1 MSSLG
6 FDYTSNLVD
15 LLMSPNG
22 SQPLFETLVP
32 TYQRELEVG
41 SQEKL
46 LQLESHLVSH
56 GLNQESLKLIKA
68 GGFKSLDLLSF
79 LSGQDISQLFPSMS
93 SQQRR

>member
-22 SQPLFETLVP
+22 SQPLFENLVP
-32 TYQRELEVG
+32 KNQREQEIS

-46 LQLESHLVSH
+46 LQLENHLVSH
-56 GLNQESLKLIKA
+56 GLNQDSLKLLKA

-79 LSGQDISQLFPSMS
+79 LSSQDISRLFPSMS
-93 SQQRR
+93 GQQRR